1 VKSRNLISVI
11 GLVAAHFPGLGMA
24 AELKHFWDFE
34 GEQWWLDKKGTAH
47 GDKPSDTA
55 TLERE
60 EGHGGKGESLKVVTK
75 INGGDDQL
83 NLAADQIFQPGE
95 ESFSFF
101 FWVRL
106 PDDMTTDPRGIFDFS
121 GNGRDGVQSLYIGTT
136 EELAFRIDFPGSDF
150 SLVKIPVELEDG
162 EWHSV
167 AATYDPTD
175 GLKVHIDGFGVDGS
189 APAVDASVSMAADCY
204 IGSFNFT
211 GNPRN
216 NGIGGNVDDF
226 AIYSGVLTEEE
237 ITALSKPPE
246 KPELQIETVTV
257 AEDGMTITWNGQDGE
272 IYQVWRSSD
281 LETWIE
287 MDDGVIAGSE
297 GGSYLVEPEELIL
310 GRMFLQVRQFE

>member
-1 VKSRNLISVI
+1 MKNRNLISVI

-60 EGHGGKGESLKVVTK
+60 EGHGGMGESLKVVTK

-136 EELAFRIDFPGSDF
+136 EELALRIDFPGSDF

-287 MDDGVIAGSE
+287 MDDGVIAGPE